1 MLSMNVCTTRYWQTS
16 CQLVQGLNVC
26 TVYTG
31 SIKIYSFACF
41 FQPFMNCRIGSP
53 GVKITSSDQSQQL
66 FQQLTESKMK
76 FPSMNL
82 KLPFQGQNKAQTDI
96 TVNSIAMGTQDE
108 TWGSPVSLQGH
119 LGYVCIFHEAIQLG
133 QVQSLHNLGTFTFSF
148 LQVQIARPF

>member
-1 MLSMNVCTTRYWQTS
+1 
-16 CQLVQGLNVC
+16 
-26 TVYTG
+26 
-31 SIKIYSFACF
+31 
-41 FQPFMNCRIGSP
+41 MNCRIGSP

-133 QVQSLHNLGTFTFSF
+133 QVQSLHNLGRFPQVSLLTQNFTGPMRLGLHTGPRELIGTETHFEKNQYFTVSLRTGTKRHRF
-148 LQVQIARPF
+148 VF